1 MKDKKL
7 LCAVG
12 DKRYIYACSE
22 LAKSFR
28 VCAAGCGE
36 LPEDLLPFS
45 KDMKADAL
53 VLPLLNSAEHRDG
66 RHFIRCMEGFA
77 DLGEL
82 LGALK
87 DNAPVFGAL
96 ADRETENYIRSL
108 GHSFTDCFKDEELIR
123 KNALPTAEAA
133 LEIAMQK
140 LEITV
145 SGTKTL
151 VIGFGRVARECA
163 RLFGAAGSEVTCAVR
178 RKEALSEAEL
188 AGHKAFLL
196 PVDRENAKGF
206 DIVINTVPALVLDKD
221 ALACLDGDVL
231 IIDLASKPGGTDF
244 PAAKALGLKALHAL
258 ALPGKYAPKS
268 AGRYIAQSIE
278 RLLSENLTGRVK
290 DET

>member
-108 GHSFTDCFKDEELIR
+108 G
-123 KNALPTAEAA
+123 TASP
-133 LEIAMQK
+133 
-140 LEITV
+140 TV
-145 SGTKTL
+145 SRT
-151 VIGFGRVARECA
+151 R
-163 RLFGAAGSEVTCAVR
+163 S
-178 RKEALSEAEL
+178 LSAKMLCPLPKLLLRSPCRSLKSRSAE
-188 AGHKAFLL
+188 
-196 PVDRENAKGF
+196 PR
-206 DIVINTVPALVLDKD
+206 P
-221 ALACLDGDVL
+221 
-231 IIDLASKPGGTDF
+231 S
-244 PAAKALGLKALHAL
+244 
-258 ALPGKYAPKS
+258 S
-268 AGRYIAQSIE
+268 
-278 RLLSENLTGRVK
+278 
-290 DET
+290 